1 MEVVLL
7 KDVKGLG
14 ATGEVKRVNDGY
26 ARNFLFPRGLA
37 VAATE
42 AARKEVADKAAR
54 DARRGAQEKVNAQEL
69 AARLNGIELVFAV
82 RAGEGGR
89 LYGSIT
95 NSDVAEQ
102 LAAQSGIEIDKRRVL
117 LSEPIK
123 EIGASEVEVR
133 LHPEVRATMRVVVKA
148 ES

>member
-1 MEVVLL
+1 M
-7 KDVKGLG
+7 
-14 ATGEVKRVNDGY
+14 
-26 ARNFLFPRGLA
+26 
-37 VAATE
+37 
-42 AARKEVADKAAR
+42 
-54 DARRGAQEKVNAQEL
+54 
-69 AARLNGIELVFAV
+69 

>member
-1 MEVVLL
+1 
-7 KDVKGLG
+7 
-14 ATGEVKRVNDGY
+14 
-26 ARNFLFPRGLA
+26 
-37 VAATE
+37 
-42 AARKEVADKAAR
+42 
-54 DARRGAQEKVNAQEL
+54 
-69 AARLNGIELVFAV
+69 LVFAV